1 MVPGT
6 GFDDHLDSENEKR
19 KIEKDDN
26 DFCGLKSG
34 YLEIKLGSK

>member
-6 GFDDHLDSENEKR
+6 GFGDHLDSENEKR
-19 KIEKDDN
+19 KTEKDDN
-26 DFCGLKSG
+26 GICGSKAG